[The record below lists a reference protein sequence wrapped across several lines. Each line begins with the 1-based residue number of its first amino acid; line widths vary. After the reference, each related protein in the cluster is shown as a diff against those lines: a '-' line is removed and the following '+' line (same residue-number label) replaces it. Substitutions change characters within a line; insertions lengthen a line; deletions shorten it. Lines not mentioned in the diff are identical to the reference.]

1 MTRNFSTDPIASRI
15 EVGQGP
21 LLEDL
26 FFPAAEY
33 EERIAK
39 LRTKMRAEAYDVV
52 VCFSPE
58 NLNYLTG
65 HDTYAYQ
72 YLQAC
77 VVGLEGMPVN
87 LLRSIDGS
95 NTLYRSW
102 NRTALIYGDSDD
114 PIAQLAM
121 LIKYVAKDGARVGFE
136 ADPFFVGPSRYNRLV
151 TQLAQYN
158 LEAVEQTLVE
168 DLRLVKSAR
177 EIEIMRRAAQ
187 ATDAAMTAAVVMAG
201 EGVSEND
208 VAAKVWSVLIEHGG
222 EFAGLPPFIASG
234 PRTSLGHATWSGR
247 KFAKGDSLAFEIPGV
262 IGRYASPLFRTGFV
276 GEKSDELARLEAAT
290 IRSLELL
297 IENIKPGAICED
309 VHQINEENFSAH
321 GFNLG
326 HRSGYSTGVNYAP
339 DWGEGNILSIR
350 PGEKREIKEGMVFH
364 LVPGIYVTGKYV
376 VVISETVVVT
386 ATGCEPLTTYPREVF
401 LV

>member
-1 MTRNFSTDPIASRI
+1 MSENTIRSEIAGRI

-21 LLEDL
+21 LLEEL
-26 FFPAAEY
+26 FFPAEEY
-33 EERIAK
+33 EARIFN
-39 LRTKMRAEAYDVV
+39 LRKQMDSAGYDVV
-52 VCFSPE
+52 VNFSPE
-58 NLNYLTG
+58 NINYLTG

-77 VVGLEGMPVN
+77 VIGKQGMPVN
-87 LLRSIDGS
+87 LLRSIDGT

-102 NRTALIYGDSDD
+102 NRSALIYGDSDD
-114 PIAQLAM
+114 PIEYLAS
-121 LIKYVAKDGARVGFE
+121 LILHIAGSGKRVGFE

-151 TQLAQYN
+151 KL
-158 LEAVEQTLVE
+158 LEAEGLQCYEQTIVE
-168 DLRLVKSAR
+168 DLRLIKSAR
-177 EIEIMRRAAQ
+177 EIAIMRKGGA
-187 ATDAAMTAAVVMAG
+187 ATDAAMAAAVALAG

-208 VAAKVWSVLIEHGG
+208 IAAKIWSVLIEHGG
-222 EFAGLPPFIASG
+222 EFAGLPPFVASG

-247 KFAKGDSLAFEIPGV
+247 KFQKGDSLAFEIPGV
-262 IGRYASPLFRTGFV
+262 IGRYATPLFRTGFV
-276 GEKSDELARLEAAT
+276 GEKTEELAKLEQAT

-309 VHQINEENFSAH
+309 VHKINEDNFAAH
-321 GFNLG
+321 GFTLG

-364 LVPGIYVTGKYV
+364 LVPGIYVAGKHV
-376 VVISETVVVT
+376 VVISDTVVVT
-386 ATGCEPLTTYPREVF
+386 ATGCERLTQYPREVF
-401 LV
+401 IV